1 VAPVL
6 AKCDRDGIVAYL
18 EEDDPPRRVRIT
30 LLSFSPDNVHE
41 TGVSPGGSPDPE
53 GCTYCDRGPDQGLPS
68 GSVWLVGNP
77 GTVPMIAD
85 GSLES
90 RQR

>member
-1 VAPVL
+1 MTLRMAGDSEQERLP
-6 AKCDRDGIVAYL
+6 L
-18 EEDDPPRRVRIT
+18 ERHQLQLR
-30 LLSFSPDNVHE
+30 
-41 TGVSPGGSPDPE
+41 E